1 MDKKNFN
8 DVLSRTNLAF
18 NRSVTKGIIFWY
30 NVLLPDS
37 EANTKANEQAWKNL
51 KNTFAKQKP
60 KQLNLIEKVIA
71 DFQYIRT
78 QVLKSK
84 SDRKKVEE
92 LKKFLMQSIA
102 SEEVVDSLQGY
113 VHDNYNKIKLEL
125 ENKK

>member
-18 NRSVTKGIIFWY
+18 SRSPTKGIIFWY

-37 EANTKANEQAWKNL
+37 EANTKVNEQAWKNL
-51 KNTFAKQKP
+51 KDTFAKQKP
-60 KQLNLIEKVIA
+60 KQLKLIEKVIA

-78 QVLKSK
+78 QVLKNK

-113 VHDNYNKIKLEL
+113 VHNNYNKIKFEL